1 MNNVIKIKV
10 GEVKHLLE
18 QGKKIKVKTLNGEF
32 TNIKAFVDKGQL
44 ETFEVVLANDM
55 SIKVSAAHR
64 FMTESGW
71 KMTSELNTQADKLL
85 TEDGFVL
92 IKSISSIGLER
103 IVDISVEHEE
113 ECYFGN
119 GILNHNTGK
128 SFLAAQIAG
137 KAQKQGI
144 TAVYFDAESALNSE
158 FLTKAGCN
166 LEDLIYIQPTDLE
179 TVFET
184 METLMG
190 ATEQKFI
197 FIIDS
202 LAATPTK
209 VDIEGTFNPTE
220 RIGVKAALLAK
231 AFQKI
236 TTPLAQRECTLILL
250 NQLKVNIKATSEAPA
265 GGKYLTDSQK
275 YNTPGGSSPDF
286 FTSVRI
292 WLTKSFAKDSMVY
305 DEKGYQIGSYVKA
318 RIEKSR
324 FGTQNR
330 VAEFKM
336 LWGDTVG
343 VMNEESILE
352 AIKGKTEHLETGAWN
367 KLTYADGTVEKWQGL
382 EEGFTNLMKT
392 NEKFH
397 ARVMEIFD
405 YEVIQKFDKKLGN
418 AKDFLND
425 GAGEA
430 VQH

>member
-1 MNNVIKIKV
+1 MSMAKLK
-10 GEVKHLLE
+10 EVKA
-18 QGKKIKVKTLNGEF
+18 GKVDVSELRKALNG
-32 TNIKAFVDKGQL
+32 KLKGAVYDL
-44 ETFEVVLANDM
+44 REENPTDVKEW
-55 SIKVSAAHR
+55 VSTGSTWLDGIIAK
-64 FMTESGW
+64 G
-71 KMTSELNTQADKLL
+71 KMAGIPVGKIVEIAGIQA
-85 TEDGFVL
+85 
-92 IKSISSIGLER
+92 
-103 IVDISVEHEE
+103 
-113 ECYFGN
+113 
-119 GILNHNTGK
+119 TGK

-137 KAQKQGI
+137 NAQKQGI

-158 FLTKAGCN
+158 FLEKAGCD
-166 LEDLIYIQPTDLE
+166 LESLIYIQPPDLE
-179 TVFET
+179 SVFET

-190 ATEQKFI
+190 ASEAKFL
-197 FIIDS
+197 FVIDS
-202 LAATPTK
+202 LAATPTR
-209 VDIEGTFNPTE
+209 VDNEGTFNPHE

-236 TTPLAQRECTLILL
+236 TTPLAQHESTLIIL
-250 NQLKVNIKATSEAPA
+250 NQLKVNIKATSEAPQ

-286 FTSVRI
+286 FTSLRI

-305 DEKGYQIGSYVKA
+305 DDKGYQVGSYVKA

-330 VAEFKM
+330 VAEFKI

-352 AIKGKTEHLETGAWN
+352 AIKGKTEHLETGVWN
-367 KLTYADGTVEKWQGL
+367 KLAYADGTVEKWQGL
-382 EEGFTNLMKT
+382 EEGFVNLMKT
-392 NEKFH
+392 NEKFKT
-397 ARVMEIFD
+397 RVMEIFD

-425 GAGEA
+425 GKGED

>member
-1 MNNVIKIKV
+1 MSMAKLK
-10 GEVKHLLE
+10 EVKA
-18 QGKKIKVKTLNGEF
+18 GK
-32 TNIKAFVDKGQL
+32 VD
-44 ETFEVVLANDM
+44 V
-55 SIKVSAAHR
+55 
-64 FMTESGW
+64 
-71 KMTSELNTQADKLL
+71 SELRKALNSKLKGAVYDLREENPTDVKEWISTGSTWLDGIVAKGKMAGIPVGKIIEIAGVQA
-85 TEDGFVL
+85 
-92 IKSISSIGLER
+92 
-103 IVDISVEHEE
+103 
-113 ECYFGN
+113 
-119 GILNHNTGK
+119 TGK

-137 KAQKQGI
+137 NAQKQGI

-158 FLTKAGCN
+158 FLEKAGCD
-166 LEDLIYIQPTDLE
+166 LENLIYVQPPDLE
-179 TVFET
+179 SVFET
-184 METLMG
+184 METLM
-190 ATEQKFI
+190 AASEEKFL

-209 VDIEGTFNPTE
+209 VDIEGTFNPNE

-236 TTPLAQRECTLILL
+236 TTPLAQRECTLIIL
-250 NQLKVNIKATSEAPA
+250 NQLKVNIKATSEAPM

-305 DEKGYQIGSYVKA
+305 DDKGYQVGSYVKA

-330 VAEFKM
+330 VAEFKI
-336 LWGDTVG
+336 LWGDSVG

-352 AIKGKTEHLETGAWN
+352 AIKGKTEHLETGTWN
-367 KLTYADGTVEKWQGL
+367 KLAYADGSVEKWQGL
-382 EEGFTNLMKT
+382 EEGFVNLMKT
-392 NEKFH
+392 NEKFKN
-397 ARVMEIFD
+397 RVMEIFD

-425 GAGEA
+425 GKGED

>member
-1 MNNVIKIKV
+1 MAKLK
-10 GEVKHLLE
+10 EVKAGKVDVAELRKALNSKLKGAVYDLRE
-18 QGKKIKVKTLNGEF
+18 QNPTDVKDWISTGSTWLDGIVCKGKLAGIPVGKIIEIAG
-32 TNIKAFVDKGQL
+32 I
-44 ETFEVVLANDM
+44 
-55 SIKVSAAHR
+55 
-64 FMTESGW
+64 
-71 KMTSELNTQADKLL
+71 QA
-85 TEDGFVL
+85 
-92 IKSISSIGLER
+92 
-103 IVDISVEHEE
+103 
-113 ECYFGN
+113 
-119 GILNHNTGK
+119 TGK

-137 KAQKQGI
+137 NSQKLGI
-144 TAVYFDAESALNSE
+144 TPVYFDAESALNSD
-158 FLTKAGCN
+158 FLTKAGCD
-166 LEDLIYIQPTDLE
+166 LESLIYIQPTDLE
-179 TVFET
+179 SVFET

-190 ATEQKFI
+190 SSDQRFL

-209 VDIEGTFNPTE
+209 VDIEGTFNPNE

-236 TTPLAQRECTLILL
+236 TTPLAQRECTLIIL
-250 NQLKVNIKATSEAPA
+250 NQLKVNIKATSEAPM

-286 FTSVRI
+286 FTSLRI

-305 DEKGYQIGSYVKA
+305 DDKGYQIGSFVKA

-330 VAEFKM
+330 VAEFKI
-336 LWGDTVG
+336 LWGDQVG
-343 VMNEESILE
+343 VLNEESVLE
-352 AIKGKTEHLETGAWN
+352 AIKGKTEHLETGGWN

-382 EEGFTNLMKT
+382 EEGFVELMRT

-397 ARVMEIFD
+397 NRVMEIFD
-405 YEVIQKFDKKLGN
+405 YEVIQKFDKKLGD

-425 GAGEA
+425 GKGED

>member
-1 MNNVIKIKV
+1 MSMAKLK
-10 GEVKHLLE
+10 EVKA
-18 QGKKIKVKTLNGEF
+18 GK
-32 TNIKAFVDKGQL
+32 VD
-44 ETFEVVLANDM
+44 V
-55 SIKVSAAHR
+55 
-64 FMTESGW
+64 
-71 KMTSELNTQADKLL
+71 SELRKALNSKLKGAVYDLREENPTDVKQWISTGSTWLDGIVAKGKMGGIPVGKIVEIAGIQA
-85 TEDGFVL
+85 
-92 IKSISSIGLER
+92 
-103 IVDISVEHEE
+103 
-113 ECYFGN
+113 
-119 GILNHNTGK
+119 TGK

-137 KAQKQGI
+137 NAQKQGI

-158 FLTKAGCN
+158 FLEKAGCD
-166 LEDLIYIQPTDLE
+166 LENLIYIQPPDLE
-179 TVFET
+179 SVFET
-184 METLMG
+184 METLM
-190 ATEQKFI
+190 AASEEKFL

-209 VDIEGTFNPTE
+209 VDIEGTFNPNE

-236 TTPLAQRECTLILL
+236 TTPLAQRECTLIIL
-250 NQLKVNIKATSEAPA
+250 NQLKVNIKATSEAPM

-286 FTSVRI
+286 FTSLRI

-305 DEKGYQIGSYVKA
+305 DDKGYQVGSYVKA

-330 VAEFKM
+330 VAEFKI

-343 VMNEESILE
+343 VLNEESILE
-352 AIKGKTEHLETGAWN
+352 AIKGKTEHLETGTWN
-367 KLTYADGTVEKWQGL
+367 KLAYADGTVEKWQGL
-382 EEGFTNLMKT
+382 EDGFVNLMRT
-392 NEKFH
+392 NEKFKN
-397 ARVMEIFD
+397 RVMEIFD

-425 GAGEA
+425 GKGED

>member
-1 MNNVIKIKV
+1 MSMAKLK
-10 GEVKHLLE
+10 EVKA
-18 QGKKIKVKTLNGEF
+18 GKVDVNELRKALNG
-32 TNIKAFVDKGQL
+32 KLKGAVYDL
-44 ETFEVVLANDM
+44 REENPTDVKEW
-55 SIKVSAAHR
+55 VSTGSTWLDGIIAK
-64 FMTESGW
+64 G
-71 KMTSELNTQADKLL
+71 KMAGIPVGKIVEIAGIQA
-85 TEDGFVL
+85 
-92 IKSISSIGLER
+92 
-103 IVDISVEHEE
+103 
-113 ECYFGN
+113 
-119 GILNHNTGK
+119 TGK

-137 KAQKQGI
+137 NAQKQGI

-158 FLTKAGCN
+158 FLEKAGCD
-166 LEDLIYIQPTDLE
+166 LESLIYIQPPDLE
-179 TVFET
+179 SVFET

-190 ATEQKFI
+190 ASEAKFL
-197 FIIDS
+197 FVIDS
-202 LAATPTK
+202 LAATPTR
-209 VDIEGTFNPTE
+209 VDNEGTFNPHE

-236 TTPLAQRECTLILL
+236 TTPLAQHESTLIIL
-250 NQLKVNIKATSEAPA
+250 NQLKVNIKATSEAPQ

-286 FTSVRI
+286 FTSLRI

-305 DEKGYQIGSYVKA
+305 DDKGYQIGSYVKA

-330 VAEFKM
+330 VAEFKI

-352 AIKGKTEHLETGAWN
+352 AIKGKTEHLETGVWN
-367 KLTYADGTVEKWQGL
+367 KLTYADGTLEKWQGL
-382 EEGFTNLMKT
+382 EEGFVNLMKT
-392 NEKFH
+392 NEKFKT
-397 ARVMEIFD
+397 RVMEIFD

-425 GAGEA
+425 GKGED

>member
-1 MNNVIKIKV
+1 MSMAKLK
-10 GEVKHLLE
+10 EVKAGKVDVAELRKALNSKLKGAVYDLRE
-18 QGKKIKVKTLNGEF
+18 QNPTDVKDWISTGSTWLDGIVCKGKMAGIPVGKIIEIAG
-32 TNIKAFVDKGQL
+32 I
-44 ETFEVVLANDM
+44 
-55 SIKVSAAHR
+55 
-64 FMTESGW
+64 
-71 KMTSELNTQADKLL
+71 QA
-85 TEDGFVL
+85 
-92 IKSISSIGLER
+92 
-103 IVDISVEHEE
+103 
-113 ECYFGN
+113 
-119 GILNHNTGK
+119 TGK

-137 KAQKQGI
+137 NSQKLGI
-144 TAVYFDAESALNSE
+144 TPVYFDAESALNSD
-158 FLTKAGCN
+158 FLTKAGCD
-166 LEDLIYIQPTDLE
+166 LENLIYIQPTDLE
-179 TVFET
+179 SVFET

-190 ATEQKFI
+190 SSDQRFL

-209 VDIEGTFNPTE
+209 VDIEGTFNPNE

-236 TTPLAQRECTLILL
+236 TTPLAQRECTLIIL
-250 NQLKVNIKATSEAPA
+250 NQLKVNIKATSEAPM

-305 DEKGYQIGSYVKA
+305 DDKGYQVGSYVKA

-330 VAEFKM
+330 VAEFKI
-336 LWGDTVG
+336 LWGDEVG

-352 AIKGKTEHLETGAWN
+352 AIKGKTEHLETGTWN
-367 KLTYADGTVEKWQGL
+367 KLIYADGTVEKWQGL
-382 EEGFTNLMKT
+382 EEGFIELMKT
-392 NEKFH
+392 NEKFKN
-397 ARVMEIFD
+397 RVMEIFD
-405 YEVIQKFDKKLGN
+405 YEVIQKFDKKLGD

-425 GAGEA
+425 GKGED

>member
-1 MNNVIKIKV
+1 MAKLK
-10 GEVKHLLE
+10 EVKAGKVDVAELRKALNSKLKGAVYDLRE
-18 QGKKIKVKTLNGEF
+18 QNPTDVKDWISTGSTWLDGIVCKGKMAGIPVGKIIEIAG
-32 TNIKAFVDKGQL
+32 I
-44 ETFEVVLANDM
+44 
-55 SIKVSAAHR
+55 
-64 FMTESGW
+64 
-71 KMTSELNTQADKLL
+71 QA
-85 TEDGFVL
+85 
-92 IKSISSIGLER
+92 
-103 IVDISVEHEE
+103 
-113 ECYFGN
+113 
-119 GILNHNTGK
+119 TGK

-137 KAQKQGI
+137 NSQKLGI
-144 TAVYFDAESALNSE
+144 TPVYFDAESALNSD
-158 FLTKAGCN
+158 FLTKAGCD
-166 LEDLIYIQPTDLE
+166 LESLIYIQPTDLE
-179 TVFET
+179 SVFET

-190 ATEQKFI
+190 SSDQRFL

-209 VDIEGTFNPTE
+209 VDIEGTFNPNE

-236 TTPLAQRECTLILL
+236 TTPLAQRECTLIIL
-250 NQLKVNIKATSEAPA
+250 NQLKVNIKATSEAPM

-286 FTSVRI
+286 FTSLRI

-305 DEKGYQIGSYVKA
+305 DDKGYQIGSFVKA

-330 VAEFKM
+330 VAEFKI
-336 LWGDTVG
+336 LWGDQVG
-343 VMNEESILE
+343 VLNEESVLE
-352 AIKGKTEHLETGAWN
+352 AIKGKTEHLETGGWN

-382 EEGFTNLMKT
+382 EEGFVELMRT

-397 ARVMEIFD
+397 NRVMEIFD
-405 YEVIQKFDKKLGN
+405 YEVIQKFDKKLGD

-425 GAGEA
+425 GKGED